1 MANEYLNILVKVDK
15 ETGELTVI
23 KQQLTDLDKT
33 TQSSTKSTAG
43 LTSAFGGLK
52 SILQIVS
59 FAKLYSELK
68 SAIAAG
74 EEETEG
80 IRKLTFAL
88 QANSISVDDNLKLL
102 LQQAKYIQ
110 EVSRV
115 SDDQYLSSITKSL
128 NMTGNL
134 STAIR
139 VTNAS
144 MGISLKTNID
154 ASTAVMYLTQALN
167 GQESGL
173 TRLARSGL
181 AAYIDKS
188 KSAHENASILIG
200 KFEKQYKDT
209 DSLTG
214 VTKQL
219 SNRLDDVKESLGQAF
234 APSVIASI
242 KLFTDTLKPTLT
254 ALLVFKAMNEDKE
267 ISNIKER
274 YTTIQEKI
282 RIKQEAINDETAKYD
297 RLMEKNKTA
306 SDMYSDQDIKNSRNR
321 IISLNSEVAVL
332 ENKGDYEL
340 QQHKEWKKAYKNTA
354 DAAKALNAGI
364 SSDNEKLL
372 TDTDLETSQYTE
384 LQRIKNEKMLEM
396 ERNYQTQID
405 AMGTDAEIV
414 KRTALQNQI
423 DDDRKALYEIS
434 TERKNAMKDDIN
446 AWFKAL
452 DSETKAYKDKS
463 GKIIILTKEE
473 IAALK
478 KLREKENK
486 ETAKTE
492 KELTTIKIDNATSMF
507 EITKNFLEAGLILA
521 GEDFKKRKGWATAM
535 VILEKSVAIMRAIST
550 AYATGGPMAW
560 AIAAGN
566 IALITATAA
575 KQITDI
581 GKTDNRPSGENNS
594 ISDGNTVSNP
604 LQTEQSGTKIGG
616 QAFNGVSTIG
626 SESGR
631 NIVSV
636 QFNVI
641 DPTSLTIE
649 AQEKMA
655 RWLKNVLDNENK
667 R

>member
-1 MANEYLNILVKVDK
+1 MTNEYLNILVKVDK

-23 KQQLTDLDKT
+23 KQQLTDLDET
-33 TQSSTKSTAG
+33 AQSSTKSTTG

-102 LQQAKYIQ
+102 LQQAKYVQ

-242 KLFTDTLKPTLT
+242 KLFTDTLKPTLM
-254 ALLVFKAMNEDKE
+254 ALLTFKAMNEDKE
-267 ISNIKER
+267 IGNIKER
-274 YTTIQEKI
+274 YTVIQEKI
-282 RIKQEAINDETAKYD
+282 RIKQEAINNETEKYN

-306 SDMYSDQDIKNSRNR
+306 SDMYSDQDIKNSRDR
-321 IISLNSEVAVL
+321 IISLNSEINVL

-340 QQHKEWKKAYKNTA
+340 QQHKEWKKSYKATA

-372 TDTDLETSQYTE
+372 TDTELKTSQYTE

-414 KRTALQNQI
+414 KRAALQNQI

-434 TERKNAMKDDIN
+434 TERKNATKTDTD
-446 AWFKAL
+446 AWVKAL
-452 DSETKAYKDKS
+452 DTEAKAYKNKS
-463 GKIIILTKEE
+463 GKIVTLTKEE
-473 IAALK
+473 IAAIK

-492 KELTTIKIDNATSMF
+492 KEIMTVKIDNATSMF
-507 EITKNFLEAGLILA
+507 GITKNFLEAGLILA
-521 GEDFKKRKGWATAM
+521 GEDFKKRKSWSIAM
-535 VILEKSVAIMRAIST
+535 IVLEKSIAIMKAIS
-550 AYATGGPMAW
+550 AAAGKGPLAW
-560 AIAAGN
+560 AIAAGE
-566 IALITATAA
+566 IALITAQGIAQVKAINKASDTADSE
-575 KQITDI
+575 T
-581 GKTDNRPSGENNS
+581 SS
-594 ISDGNTVSNP
+594 SDMSSSNP

-616 QAFNGVSTIG
+616 QAFNGVSTVG

-631 NIVSV
+631 NIVNV

-641 DPTSLTIE
+641 DPTSLTTE